1 MKRSMLHTLAVRWA
15 LAALGAFACMPASA
29 QIAIDEIN
37 PIRSSLHA
45 TNANGGSGGR
55 IQSVAA
61 DPQDGNVY
69 YAASEWGGLY
79 KTVDR
84 GRTWDRLD
92 NFLATAAWR
101 VAVQPG
107 NSQVLVATALFDGR
121 TDSRAG
127 ILRSGDGGLS
137 WMRPVSATPP
147 AGACADNR
155 AVQELSGFGV
165 AFDPAHPERVYAAT
179 NCGLAVSTDGGQ
191 NWRYLNPMG
200 AGGARRLVDVIVHGG
215 GIDVCGDIGHRRSTD
230 GGTTWS
236 GPTAAG
242 NPLPG
247 GVCSLAVS
255 PHESGV
261 LFATSGTAIFESDDG
276 GGNWGGSYVNP
287 ARQGRIPFVMTNRTG
302 TDSFDLWFGDVSL
315 FRAACARPANG
326 TGNRCPASGSWVNV
340 STGAHADA
348 GRVAFD
354 PRPPETRVVSP
365 ACNARCQADRRECAA
380 EGLTRPATC
389 TSRLR
394 ACLARCPA
402 TMVATSACPV
412 LFSNDGGVYRNTRA
426 THPACQTPAW
436 DQPERTPRSLWLWNL
451 SGAALSGAG
460 QEEAYMLAQDN
471 GAIGTRTAA
480 STPPTWNHSECCD
493 GFGSGA
499 QPNQVVYSLGVY
511 SPPPAVRLFRR
522 GGGMSGGLLLPVAS
536 QPPGG
541 IVSFNFGKSIAWVE
555 GNVYVVLTGTGLQRT
570 ADITAGTVAWTRL
583 GTLPAAGC
591 SVSVSRSGG
600 QLSFFVQ
607 SGNCDGSGSDRVFRY
622 DGQVTGGAWAE
633 LTPPVIA
640 AGQASRF
647 ALFAVDP
654 NNRQSSIAAVV
665 AGPDLQM
672 MRSANGGTTW
682 TRIPGL
688 ETRLTANGAFLM
700 RSALGPTGFSPN
712 LSGYA
717 QPTLLAFSPLDG
729 RTIVVGGYDSGLQLS
744 LDRGATWTTLTDNS
758 GGAANPV
765 IPRPRTAHFEAD
777 GANGRLYIG
786 TQGRGA
792 WRVAYPLPSPP
803 EAPTPCADDC
813 SADRDSCLADAGTPG
828 QPTAAQ
834 CAQSFARC
842 VRACGTRGCRTG
854 QKCCEPGGESCRICV
869 PRAAQC
875 P

>member
-1 MKRSMLHTLAVRWA
+1 
-15 LAALGAFACMPASA
+15 
-29 QIAIDEIN
+29 
-37 PIRSSLHA
+37 
-45 TNANGGSGGR
+45 
-55 IQSVAA
+55 
-61 DPQDGNVY
+61 
-69 YAASEWGGLY
+69 
-79 KTVDR
+79 
-84 GRTWDRLD
+84 
-92 NFLATAAWR
+92 
-101 VAVQPG
+101 
-107 NSQVLVATALFDGR
+107 
-121 TDSRAG
+121 
-127 ILRSGDGGLS
+127 
-137 WMRPVSATPP
+137 
-147 AGACADNR
+147 
-155 AVQELSGFGV
+155 
-165 AFDPAHPERVYAAT
+165 
-179 NCGLAVSTDGGQ
+179 
-191 NWRYLNPMG
+191 
-200 AGGARRLVDVIVHGG
+200 VDVIVHGG

-499 QPNQVVYSLGVY
+499 QPNQVVYSLGY

-555 GNVYVVLTGTGLQRT
+555 GNIYVVLTGTGLQRT

-622 DGQVTGGAWAE
+622 DGQATGGTWVE

-654 NNRQSSIAAVV
+654 HNRQSFIAAVV
-665 AGPDLQM
+665 AGPSLQM

-777 GANGRLYIG
+777 GATAAVRRNPGPR
-786 TQGRGA
+786 
-792 WRVAYPLPSPP
+792 RVAGCLPAAQP
-803 EAPTPCADDC
+803 ARGTHPCADDC

-828 QPTAAQ
+828 HPTAAQ

-842 VRACGTRGCRTG
+842 VGPAAPVAAGPARSAASPAG
-854 QKCCEPGGESCRICV
+854 
-869 PRAAQC
+869 RAAGSAC
-875 P
+875 RARPSAPDRRAALPARGARGASFTRRR